1 MLISWDSLLSN
12 IWIGRCHLSH
22 GDLFTSTTSLDL
34 CTKKYIFSN
43 FLMFALDLKAIPPY
57 KDHTEQTLKHQ
68 SNTKELVLML
78 CCLTSTVSPPKGG
91 TWTHSKYYSRRLTA
105 FYGQCLPWPTW
116 CPKIFT
122 GAPLYRGQFHNQ
134 FLCTHTEIACPQYL
148 FSFKSKIP
156 HQIKLKK
163 KTSD

>member
-12 IWIGRCHLSH
+12 IWIVRCHLSH
-22 GDLFTSTTSLDL
+22 GDLCTSTTSLDL

-105 FYGQCLPWPTW
+105 FYGQCWPWPTW
-116 CPKIFT
+116 CPRQDFHWRPLVSRSISQSILMHSHRNCMSSIFV
-122 GAPLYRGQFHNQ
+122 F
-134 FLCTHTEIACPQYL
+134 F
-148 FSFKSKIP
+148 
-156 HQIKLKK
+156 
-163 KTSD
+163 

>member
-1 MLISWDSLLSN
+1 MVKVEHVNFLGQLAFKHMDSEMPPQSW
-12 IWIGRCHLSH
+12 WFVYFHYFPG
-22 GDLFTSTTSLDL
+22 FVY
-34 CTKKYIFSN
+34 KKKKKFSN

-105 FYGQCLPWPTW
+105 FYGQCWPWPTW
-116 CPKIFT
+116 CPRQDFHWRPLVSRSISQSVLMHSHRNCMSSIFV
-122 GAPLYRGQFHNQ
+122 F
-134 FLCTHTEIACPQYL
+134 F
-148 FSFKSKIP
+148 
-156 HQIKLKK
+156 
-163 KTSD
+163 